1 MQTAQ
6 HIKPPISK
14 IAFWDVNFEAIDF
27 DANSV
32 FVIGKVFN
40 YGTWADI
47 VETFRFYGID
57 RIKKEIVQ
65 VSYFKNTALS
75 FLCVI
80 LDLTEDDFIAYQK
93 RQARTTIWNQ

>member
-6 HIKPPISK
+6 YFKPNIAK
-14 IAFWDVNFEAIDF
+14 IAFWDVNFETIDF
-27 DANSV
+27 EANSV
-32 FVIGKVFN
+32 FVMSKVFN
-40 YGTWADI
+40 YGTWTDI

-65 VSYFKNTALS
+65 VSYFKNTALF

-93 RQARTTIWNQ
+93 RQAHTTIWNQ